1 MALRLRTIGP
11 ITFGMTDF
19 TSFRSIIELW
29 GPKDAHGARLA
40 MASEIG
46 ASAGMVT
53 KWWQRDWIP
62 SEYWSAILSTEK
74 AISNGVTADLLT
86 SLAAREV
93 AEVRA

>member
-1 MALRLRTIGP
+1 
-11 ITFGMTDF
+11 MTDL

-40 MASEIG
+40 MGSEIG
-46 ASAGMVT
+46 ASAGTVT

-62 SEYWSAILSTEK
+62 SEYWSAVLATDK
-74 AISNGVTADLLT
+74 AREAGVSADLLT

-93 AEVRA
+93 VEVRA

>member
-1 MALRLRTIGP
+1 MTG
-11 ITFGMTDF
+11 GMTDL

-40 MASEIG
+40 LGSEVG
-46 ASAGMVT
+46 ASAGTVT

-62 SEYWSAILSTEK
+62 PEYWSAILETERVK
-74 AISNGVTADLLT
+74 SAGVTADLLT
-86 SLAAREV
+86 RLAARDV

>member
-1 MALRLRTIGP
+1 MSQI
-11 ITFGMTDF
+11 
-19 TSFRSIIELW
+19 TSFRSVIELW

-62 SEYWSAILSTEK
+62 AEWWSPILLTEK
-74 AISNGVTADLLT
+74 AQSADVSADLLT
-86 SLAAREV
+86 RFAARREE
-93 AEVRA
+93 ARA